1 MIIFAWFVRQSDLEL
16 DHVLAPDLHFGDV
29 ISAIA
34 RETDI
39 SYALQT
45 FCGRCM
51 RSELNLMHTLVVFT
65 DDCHYTDRFI

>member
-16 DHVLAPDLHFGDV
+16 DHVVAPDLHFGDV

-39 SYALQT
+39 LWTLHAVWSKFDAHV
-45 FCGRCM
+45 GRVH
-51 RSELNLMHTLVVFT
+51 RWLSL
-65 DDCHYTDRFI
+65 YW